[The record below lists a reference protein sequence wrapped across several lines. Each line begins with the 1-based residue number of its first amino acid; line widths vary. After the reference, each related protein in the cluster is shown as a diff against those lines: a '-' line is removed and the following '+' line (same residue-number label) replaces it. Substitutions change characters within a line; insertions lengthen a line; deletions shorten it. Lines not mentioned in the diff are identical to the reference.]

1 MERDLKSTW
10 KLKPKLKLKQKG
22 DVIMIGMI
30 YETLD
35 GHIGMLTGITSYGDE
50 KLGILKLQG
59 GTFIYEDLSSLKL
72 LPKD

>member
-10 KLKPKLKLKQKG
+10 KLKPKLKAKRKG

-30 YETLD
+30 YETLE
-35 GHIGMLTGITSYGDE
+35 GRIGILTDISGYGDE
-50 KLGILKLQG
+50 RLGTLKLKD
-59 GTFIYEDLSSLKL
+59 GTFIYEDLGSLKL